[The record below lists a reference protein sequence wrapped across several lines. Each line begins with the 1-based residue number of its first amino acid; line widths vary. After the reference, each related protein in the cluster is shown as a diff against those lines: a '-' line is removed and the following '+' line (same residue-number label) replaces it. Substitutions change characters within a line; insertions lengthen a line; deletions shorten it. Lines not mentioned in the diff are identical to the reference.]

1 MHTQIET
8 YREETPGVLDQDLKN
23 FVIVDDEGKPVGTVE
38 DNDSVIFFN
47 FRGDRA
53 LEISRS
59 FDEKDFLKTRS
70 STHEKAADYI
80 KNLVAKT
87 IEGENIDA
95 D

>member
-1 MHTQIET
+1 MSDN
-8 YREETPGVLDQDLKN
+8 EELNQAVLKELFLK
-23 FVIVDDEGKPVGTVE
+23 IL
-38 DNDSVIFFN
+38 IY
-47 FRGDRA
+47 
-53 LEISRS
+53 
-59 FDEKDFLKTRS
+59 EKDFLKTRS